1 MGVYIQ
7 QDSTTRIPLATPTFV
22 WDGGC
27 ANHADVQY
35 LDLGYGHTLES
46 CNSECHQLNW
56 CTHIN
61 LNNINNLC
69 KVFASGCTNDAG
81 NSAVYK
87 YYKSVEYPT
96 PIWNGGCSNW
106 ESLTSDHVSG
116 LTLDS
121 CNTLCKS
128 KPWCTDIVFRTS
140 DSICW
145 NYASGCTQGNSD
157 ADLSHY
163 KSSDLNTKSM
173 TVLASSLSE

>member
-1 MGVYIQ
+1 MSSWAQVSKANISGN
-7 QDSTTRIPLATPTFV
+7 DKTSLRTPLATPTFI

-87 YYKSVEYPT
+87 YYKSAEMLSDNEENFDKFMIATGNLKYWTKIAKSEILTQSTYNFKKIQVT
-96 PIWNGGCSNW
+96 KS
-106 ESLTSDHVSG
+106 SLTDKSYDVYQSSGVVS
-116 LTLDS
+116 LISQDALQVA
-121 CNTLCKS
+121 
-128 KPWCTDIVFRTS
+128 TD
-140 DSICW
+140 
-145 NYASGCTQGNSD
+145 
-157 ADLSHY
+157 
-163 KSSDLNTKSM
+163 
-173 TVLASSLSE
+173 